1 MPRKGGRHAQIC
13 NPLRRSG
20 GAGRLRPAAENA
32 TANNGAANSAAGEAP
47 KPAAYCF
54 FEDSET
60 KAWKATV
67 DKSGNVVVSGK
78 AYRQD
83 SRYKALL
90 SPATVNGTTAEV
102 APTIAQNDSA
112 YGAPGDWWEVTETI
126 PNSQSVE
133 TVAVK
138 CGDET
143 LATLTVPRK
152 K

>member
-1 MPRKGGRHAQIC
+1 MHKSVILC
-13 NPLRRSG
+13 
-20 GAGRLRPAAENA
+20 GAAAALAGCGQSAENGTSNNTA
-32 TANNGAANSAAGEAP
+32 TNSAAAEAP

-54 FEDSET
+54 FKDSET
-60 KAWKATV
+60 KDWKAAV

-90 SPATVNGTTAEV
+90 APATVNGTTAEV
-102 APTIAQNDSA
+102 APTITQNDST
-112 YGAPGDWWEVTETI
+112 YGAPGDWWDVTEMI
-126 PNSQSVE
+126 PNSRAVDKV
-133 TVAVK
+133 TVK